1 MSIRQPGSSFHRD
14 DNNAS
19 LVHLFEV
26 RFQKLKRL
34 FVVGDQD
41 QVQKILKT
49 YPSLMPVLLDAHQ
62 NIQRYF
68 PGSEVMLNP
77 TVDPDGLTG
86 DNEELVVSI
95 GTHLDGKE
103 AIKTLEQ
110 FYDDWWPH
118 PPNEATD
125 KIAIG
130 LELAGYVLW

>member
-1 MSIRQPGSSFHRD
+1 MSMRQTSSSFQRD
-14 DNNAS
+14 DTNVS

-26 RFQKLKRL
+26 RLQKLKRL
-34 FVVGDQD
+34 LVIGDQR

-49 YPSLMPVLLDAHQ
+49 YPSLLPVLLDAHQ

-68 PGSEVMLNP
+68 PGSAVMLDA

-95 GTHLDGKE
+95 CTPLDGKE
-103 AIKTLEQ
+103 ALKTLEQ
-110 FYDDWWPH
+110 FYGDWWPQH
-118 PPNEATD
+118 SSEATD

-130 LELAGYVLW
+130 LELE